1 MSEASARLSINVY
14 VECPSRQA
22 LSSYSEN
29 PNSSDPASR
38 QALEGEPSVW
48 VHEKVFKLGL
58 KRFEGRTD
66 CPTGMWAVG
75 MVPLYTYPVS
85 TKVPEAWRTTMK
97 ELADDLESEI
107 ESRRS
112 GDLDRRIERDLI
124 VVKEARVLLDEQEQG
139 Q

>member
-1 MSEASARLSINVY
+1 MSYIFPSDNARSCDSELNEACERIEEL
-14 VECPSRQA
+14 EDQ
-22 LSSYSEN
+22 L
-29 PNSSDPASR
+29 ASR
-38 QALEGEPSVW
+38 HALEGEPSVW

-112 GDLDRRIERDLI
+112 GDLDRRIERDLL
-124 VVKEARVLLDEQEQG
+124 VVDEARVLLDEQDH
-139 Q
+139 

>member
-1 MSEASARLSINVY
+1 MEYVFPSDQDRADNDQLNEASERIEEL
-14 VECPSRQA
+14 EDQ
-22 LSSYSEN
+22 L
-29 PNSSDPASR
+29 ASR

-66 CPTGMWAVG
+66 CPTGMWALG

-112 GDLDRRIERDLI
+112 GDLDRRIERDLL
-124 VVKEARVLLDEQEQG
+124 VVDEARVLLDEQDY
-139 Q
+139 